1 MKVGIVANIMQD
13 KTLAEAPGLFSKNGN
28 PDNRAGM
35 RRIRRQVPC

>member
-13 KTLAEAPGLFSKNGN
+13 KTLAEALDYFENGN